1 MQECF
6 LLSFGQLRIQR
17 CTSLFAIDI
26 FFLVHFLAVGEQ
38 VKGIEIGEADLRE
51 GLPFPSAFKSSPL
64 PHKPSATSPVQRQ
77 RV

>member
-26 FFLVHFLAVGEQ
+26 Q
-38 VKGIEIGEADLRE
+38 VKGMEIGEADLRE